1 MSGSEQ
7 ESTRG
12 TIHGT
17 IERVARESYGRLV
30 AYLSANTHDVGSAE
44 DALSDALIAALET
57 WPRDGVPQNPEAWLL
72 TAARRSFIDLARH
85 RQVAEASEP
94 TLALLREESKDMTL
108 SPKFPDERLKL
119 LFVCA
124 HPAIDAAMHTP
135 LMLQT
140 VLGLDAARIAHAF
153 LISPTTMGQRL
164 VRAKTKIR
172 DGGIKFEIPQE
183 RELPERL
190 DAVLEAIYAAFG
202 IGWDDMAGVDQS
214 GRDLAEEA
222 IWLARVLLHLMPQE
236 AEVHGLLALMLHC
249 EARRAARRGPDGR
262 YVPLSEQDCQKW
274 SQPLI
279 EEAER
284 HLGEASSRGR
294 TGRFQLEGA
303 IQSVHAERARS
314 GGIQWNA
321 ITMFYEQLI
330 RISPTLGTRTGY
342 AAAVA
347 EAKGAEAGLVA
358 LDGID
363 ADDISAYQPYWAVRA
378 HLLQQLRKTS
388 EASDAFDRAIGLTED
403 PAVRQ
408 FLLQKRG

>member
-7 ESTRG
+7 ESTHR
-12 TIHGT
+12 TTHRT

-30 AYLSANTHDVGSAE
+30 AYLSVHTRDVASAE
-44 DALSDALIAALET
+44 DALGNALVAALET

-72 TAARRSFIDLARH
+72 TTARRSFIDLVRH

-94 TLALLREESKDMTL
+94 TLALLSEESKDMTL
-108 SPKFPDERLKL
+108 SPEFPDERLKL

-124 HPAIDAAMHTP
+124 HPAIDPAMHTP

-153 LISPTTMGQRL
+153 LISPPTMGQRL

-172 DGGIKFEIPQE
+172 DAGIRFEIPQE
-183 RELPERL
+183 GELPQRL

-202 IGWDDMAGVDQS
+202 IGWDDMAGVDQR

-222 IWLARVLLHLMPQE
+222 IWLARVLLHLMPGE
-236 AEVHGLLALMLHC
+236 PEVYGLLALMLHC

-262 YVPLSEQDCQKW
+262 YVPLSDQDCQKW
-274 SQPLI
+274 SLPFM

-284 HLGEASSRGR
+284 HLAEASTRGR
-294 TGRFQLEGA
+294 PGRFQLEAA
-303 IQSVHAERARS
+303 IQSVHAERAR
-314 GGIQWNA
+314 GDGIQWNA
-321 ITMFYEQLI
+321 IVMFYEELI
-330 RISPTLGTRTGY
+330 GISPTLGTRTGY

-347 EAKGAEAGLVA
+347 EAKGAEAGLAA
-358 LDGID
+358 LDAID
-363 ADDISAYQPYWAVRA
+363 PDDISDYQPYWAVRA
-378 HLLQQLRKTS
+378 HLLQRLGKTP
-388 EASDAFDRAIGLTED
+388 EALDAVDRAIGLTED

-408 FLLQKRG
+408 FLLQRRS

>member
-7 ESTRG
+7 ESTHR
-12 TIHGT
+12 T

-30 AYLSANTHDVGSAE
+30 AYLSSRTRDVGSAE
-44 DALSDALIAALET
+44 DALGDALVAALET

-72 TAARRSFIDLARH
+72 TTARRSFIDLLRH

-94 TLALLREESKDMTL
+94 TLALLREESKDKTL
-108 SPKFPDERLKL
+108 SPEFPDERLKL

-124 HPAIDAAMHTP
+124 HPAIDPAMHTP

-172 DGGIKFEIPQE
+172 DGGIRFEIPQE
-183 RELPERL
+183 RELPQRL

-202 IGWDDMAGVDQS
+202 IGWDDMAGVDQR
-214 GRDLAEEA
+214 GPDLAEEA
-222 IWLARVLLHLMPQE
+222 IWLARVLLGLMPKE

-249 EARRAARRGPDGR
+249 EVRRAARRAPDGR

-274 SQPLI
+274 SRPLM

-284 HLGEASSRGR
+284 HLGEASSRGC
-294 TGRFQLEGA
+294 TGRFQLEAA
-303 IQSVHAERARS
+303 IQSVHAERAR
-314 GGIQWNA
+314 GGKVQWNA
-321 ITMFYEQLI
+321 IMMFYEELI

-347 EAKGAEAGLVA
+347 EAKGAEAA
-358 LDGID
+358 LAALNAI
-363 ADDISAYQPYWAVRA
+363 APDDVSAYQPYWAVRA
-378 HLLQQLRKTS
+378 HVLQQLRKIP
-388 EASDAFDRAIGLTED
+388 EALDAFDRAIGLTED

-408 FLLQKRG
+408 FLLQRRG